1 MRRRHHPQV
10 CYVVERALA
19 FERLERAIE
28 DRQVLR
34 FQPGTQ
40 RRDVAATF
48 HIFNRVERV
57 DVSDDAVDLIRV
69 VAEFL
74 ERWLDGLIDNF
85 QHAAAREQFVFHQRD
100 VRFDAGRVAVHQKTD
115 CAGRCEHRHLR
126 VAIAVALAK
135 LGRAL
140 PSFGSFLFQ
149 VSEFI
154 DIGDV
159 VHSATMQ
166 IDHFQHRIDIVLRH
180 RFRNAAAPRIVITWK
195 WAHRLR
201 QPRALFVRFAGHDRR
216 DGAAQ
221 RAPLHAVV
229 SVSVTH
235 DQRSQIRVTEPER
248 PENVRVLRD
257 FSDGVARVIDHD
269 LLRGDEDARRR
280 FESLDIERAVCCFEF
295 QQIERREI
303 ARRVVE
309 EEVLRAVV
317 NEDSV
322 GDKMA
327 ADRLGQVIHIFDSG
341 RLD

>member
-1 MRRRHHPQV
+1 M
-10 CYVVERALA
+10 
-19 FERLERAIE
+19 
-28 DRQVLR
+28 
-34 FQPGTQ
+34 
-40 RRDVAATF
+40 
-48 HIFNRVERV
+48 
-57 DVSDDAVDLIRV
+57 
-69 VAEFL
+69 
-74 ERWLDGLIDNF
+74 
-85 QHAAAREQFVFHQRD
+85 
-100 VRFDAGRVAVHQKTD
+100 
-115 CAGRCEHRHLR
+115 
-126 VAIAVALAK
+126 ALAK

-257 FSDGVARVIDHD
+257 FSDGVAGIIDYD
-269 LLRGDEDARRR
+269 FLRGDEDAHRR
-280 FESLDIERAVCCFEF
+280 FESLDIEHAVCCFEF

-303 ARRVVE
+303 ACGVVE
-309 EEVLRAVV
+309 EEVLAARIRRILPAGAFAGVPFVNGGIELHPGIAADVCALGDFSQKRACLFALARPSVRYAARPPFVCFQRCVHEFVAYAHTQIFVLIHDRAVGV
-317 NEDSV
+317 TVVTAVVTLLDQRPGFFLFLLLRVDKLLDVRVPIFQRVHLRRAPGFAAALHHV
-322 GDKMA
+322 GDLIVNFQK
-327 ADRLGQVIHIFDSG
+327 
-341 RLD
+341 